1 MDTSAT
7 SGVDPTG
14 WTALIEQAF
23 FARLREVLAP
33 HDVEQQVRSRL
44 AELDEQLQHLVHNPM
59 DAANVRFTSLA
70 VAAYDV
76 LEPAHGPAGATAV
89 VEDCLNSPFRDVIL
103 VATASLLDDADDP
116 FAALVAAG
124 KERESTY
131 FGPSFTFE
139 RPVDDQHS
147 YVLDV
152 IRCLFHEALV
162 AAGHTHLQ
170 AVMCR
175 FDLNWVDAIDPD
187 RHHVRFVR
195 PVTFATGD
203 TCRMCFLRQESSG

>member
-7 SGVDPTG
+7 SGVDPTD

-33 HDVEQQVRSRL
+33 DDVEQQVRSRL
-44 AELDEQLQHLVHNPM
+44 VELDEQLRHLVHNRM
-59 DAANVRFTSLA
+59 DVANVRFTSLA

-76 LEPAHGPAGATAV
+76 LEPAHGPARATAV

-103 VATASLLDDADDP
+103 AGTASLLDAAADP

-139 RPVDDQHS
+139 RPVDDQHT

-152 IRCLFHEALV
+152 IRCLFHEGLV
-162 AAGHTHLQ
+162 AAGRTQLQ

-175 FDLNWVDAIDPD
+175 FDLNWVDAIEPD

-195 PVTFATGD
+195 PVTYATGD
-203 TCRMCFLRQESSG
+203 TCRMCFLRQESGG